1 MKKWITGTIV
11 AIIILILIYI
21 FFISKILFEKNV
33 DKYISS
39 EGISTEEI
47 IEKKIYKDSKQGG
60 YIAKI
65 RFKKDR
71 NYNYIF
77 ELHGY
82 NPLKYFD
89 YNNINISI
97 YDNENSEYTISKVLE
112 KPIYFIE
119 N

>member
-1 MKKWITGTIV
+1 MRKWITGSII

-21 FFISKILFEKNV
+21 LFISKILFEKNV

-39 EGISTEEI
+39 EGISAEEI
-47 IEKKIYKDSKQGG
+47 IEKKIYRDSKQGG

-89 YNNINISI
+89 YNNIDISI
-97 YDNENSEYTISKVLE
+97 YDNENAEYTISKVLE

-119 N
+119 D

>member
-47 IEKKIYKDSKQGG
+47 IEKKIYRDSKQGG

>member
-47 IEKKIYKDSKQGG
+47 IEKKIYRDSKQGG

-97 YDNENSEYTISKVLE
+97 YDNENSEYTISNVLE

>member
-1 MKKWITGTIV
+1 MRKWITGSII

-21 FFISKILFEKNV
+21 LFISKILFEKNV

-39 EGISTEEI
+39 EGINAEEI
-47 IEKKIYKDSKQGG
+47 IEKKIYRDSKQGG
-60 YIAKI
+60 YIAEIK
-65 RFKKDR
+65 FNNDR
-71 NYNYIF
+71 NYIYFFN
-77 ELHGY
+77 LHGY

-97 YDNENSEYTISKVLE
+97 YDNENAEYTISKVLE

>member
-1 MKKWITGTIV
+1 MKKWISGTII
-11 AIIILILIYI
+11 AIIIVMFIYI
-21 FFISKILFEKNV
+21 LFISKILFEKNV

-39 EGISTEEI
+39 EGISAEEI
-47 IEKKIYKDSKQGG
+47 IEKKIYRDSKQGG

-82 NPLKYFD
+82 NPLEYFD

-97 YDNENSEYTISKVLE
+97 YDNENAEYTISKVLE

-119 N
+119 D

>member
-1 MKKWITGTIV
+1 MKKWITGTII
-11 AIIILILIYI
+11 AIIIVMLIYI
-21 FFISKILFEKNV
+21 LFISKILFEKNV

-39 EGISTEEI
+39 EGISAEEI
-47 IEKKIYKDSKQGG
+47 IEKKIYRDSKQGG

-82 NPLKYFD
+82 NPLEYFD

-97 YDNENSEYTISKVLE
+97 YDNENAEYTISKVLE

>member
-1 MKKWITGTIV
+1 MRKCITGSII

-21 FFISKILFEKNV
+21 LFISKNLFEKNV

-39 EGISTEEI
+39 EGINAEEI
-47 IEKKIYKDSKQGG
+47 IEKKIYRDSKQGG

-65 RFKKDR
+65 RFNKDR

-97 YDNENSEYTISKVLE
+97 YDNENAEYTISKVLE
-112 KPIYFIE
+112 EPIYFIKD
-119 N
+119 

>member
-47 IEKKIYKDSKQGG
+47 IEKKIYRDSKQGG

-82 NPLKYFD
+82 NPFNYFD

-97 YDNENSEYTISKVLE
+97 YDNENAEYTISKVLE

>member
-1 MKKWITGTIV
+1 MKKCITGTIV

-21 FFISKILFEKNV
+21 LFISKILFEKNV
-33 DKYISS
+33 DKYIFS

-47 IEKKIYKDSKQGG
+47 IEKKIYRDSKQGG

-65 RFKKDR
+65 KFKKDR
-71 NYNYIF
+71 NYIYFF

-82 NPLKYFD
+82 NPFNYFD
-89 YNNINISI
+89 YKNINISI

>member
-1 MKKWITGTIV
+1 MRKWITGSII

-21 FFISKILFEKNV
+21 LFISKILFEKNV

-39 EGISTEEI
+39 EGIRAEEI
-47 IEKKIYKDSKQGG
+47 IERKIYRDSKQGG

-71 NYNYIF
+71 NYNYNF

-82 NPLKYFD
+82 NPLEYFD
-89 YNNINISI
+89 YNNINVYI
-97 YDNENSEYTISKVLE
+97 YDNENAEYTISNVLE
-112 KPIYFIE
+112 KPIYFVE

>member
-11 AIIILILIYI
+11 AIIILMLIYI

-39 EGISTEEI
+39 EGISAEEI
-47 IEKKIYKDSKQGG
+47 IEKKTYRDSKQGG

-97 YDNENSEYTISKVLE
+97 YDNENAEYTISKVLE